1 MVLASMVK
9 IAPAAKDWIATIRS
23 PNAQAAN
30 RLRALL
36 VIPRES
42 LACLL
47 LK

>member
-9 IAPAAKDWIATIRS
+9 IASAAKDRIAAIKS
-23 PNAQAAN
+23 PDAQAAN

-42 LACLL
+42 LARLL